1 MKRRVFLSSSLLVL
15 AALPVFAHGAPRGE
29 AKVMLA
35 GKAVSIDY
43 GRPSLQGRDALSLA
57 TPGEP
62 WRMGADAATTLT
74 SAADLAFGSVAVPK
88 GSYILTATKDDKG
101 GWTLNVRD
109 KDDRKNVI
117 ASVPLTPAPLAESV
131 ELFTIELKGEKDKG
145 SFTMS
150 WGMTA
155 FSAGFTGK

>member
-1 MKRRVFLSSSLLVL
+1 
-15 AALPVFAHGAPRGE
+15 
-29 AKVMLA
+29 VMLA